1 MLRVFCL
8 LHSLAVPP
16 SLFLSL
22 ASLFSGTQQYCV
34 CFFFF
39 LNMFSL
45 KKNMYYLFLAAL
57 GLSCNTQ
64 DSFLHCTGSVAVVCR
79 LSCPKA
85 RGILVLWP
93 GIKPMAS
100 ASEGRFLTTG
110 PPGKSQDTT
119 VLKLVRLTTLQWLLN
134 VQVKGKSRTFL

>member
-8 LHSLAVPP
+8 LHSLAVPL

-34 CFFFF
+34 VVVFF

-45 KKNMYYLFLAAL
+45 KKKNMYYLFLAAL

-85 RGILVLWP
+85 RGILVL
-93 GIKPMAS
+93 
-100 ASEGRFLTTG
+100 
-110 PPGKSQDTT
+110 
-119 VLKLVRLTTLQWLLN
+119 
-134 VQVKGKSRTFL
+134 